1 MAKPAKRKINCVMA
15 SPPVHRHSPSS
26 CEWRCNCLLQLC
38 YTSDMH
44 SNVAHVAHWSN
55 DANRGFQGSIPVI
68 PTLCLKTRPP
78 EEEIDLERG
87 TA

>member
-1 MAKPAKRKINCVMA
+1 M
-15 SPPVHRHSPSS
+15 
-26 CEWRCNCLLQLC
+26 Q
-38 YTSDMH
+38 
-44 SNVAHVAHWSN
+44 SNVAHVAHWGN

-68 PTLCLKTRPP
+68 PTECLKTRPP